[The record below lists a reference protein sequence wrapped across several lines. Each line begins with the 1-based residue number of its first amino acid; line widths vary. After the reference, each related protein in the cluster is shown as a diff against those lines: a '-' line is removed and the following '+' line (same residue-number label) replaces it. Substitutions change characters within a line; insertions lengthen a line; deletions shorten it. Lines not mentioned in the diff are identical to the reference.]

1 MKKTSFLIV
10 TGLVL
15 GAAVA
20 NAQDITFKVPDQAP
34 ASATAPAAVAAAPT
48 HEQLVEEFG
57 WFFAKKFGIDNLD
70 FSQSEI
76 QALNKGMAE
85 AMEGKDS
92 PYDLQKIGP
101 LMDDYMQGK
110 RTGYLAR
117 LKQHN
122 QVVAADFFAKL
133 KEDKDVVVLPSGLCY
148 KIIAPGSGP
157 GPAPTDTVR
166 VNYTGT
172 LLDGTVFDTSYQP
185 RQPGGVPEP
194 AEFALNSVIPGW
206 TEGMQKIGKGGR
218 IKLYIPAELGYAD
231 QPQQNIPPGS
241 ALIFDVELLDINP
254 APAAK

>member
-1 MKKTSFLIV
+1 MKKTSFL
-10 TGLVL
+10 TAAGLAL

-20 NAQDITFKVPDQAP
+20 NAQDIKFKVPDQAP
-34 ASATAPAAVAAAPT
+34 ADAAAPAAVPAPT

-57 WFFAKKFGIDNLD
+57 WFFAKKFGIADLD
-70 FSQSEI
+70 FTPAEA
-76 QALNKGMAE
+76 QALSKGMAE
-85 AMEGKDS
+85 AMQGKDS

-110 RTGYLAR
+110 RTGYLTR
-117 LKQHN
+117 IKQQN
-122 QVVAADFFAKL
+122 QAASAAFFANIKN
-133 KEDKDVVVLPSGLCY
+133 DKDVVVLPSGLCY
-148 KIIAPGSGP
+148 KIIAPGSGA
-157 GPAPTDTVR
+157 GPTPSDTVR

-172 LLDGTVFDTSYQP
+172 LIDGTVFDTSLQP
-185 RQPGGVPEP
+185 RQPGGVAEP

-218 IKLYIPAELGYAD
+218 IKLYIPAELGYGD

-241 ALIFDVELLDINP
+241 ALVFDVELLDINP